1 MEYIAVNFVA
11 AGTWRVSVYF
21 WCQVMP
27 KKNSSQGTHSKP
39 FKAASSVTLR
49 KSSFKAACEER
60 FEEVTS
66 QTLNFIY

>member
-39 FKAASSVTLR
+39 FKAANSVTLR